1 MLLFNMTK
9 QEIKTARK
17 EVQKLIKKNKK
28 ELLGRIKKDYPK
40 LISLIKKNFDTDSNT
55 LLDADFYT
63 QIEYFLTE

>member
-28 ELLGRIKKDYPK
+28 ELLARIKSDYPE
-40 LISLIKKNFDTDSNT
+40 LIRLVKNNYDVDNNN
-55 LLDADFYT
+55 LLDVGFYEN
-63 QIEYFLTE
+63 IEHCLTE

>member
-17 EVQKLIKKNKK
+17 EVQTLIKENKK
-28 ELLGRIKKDYPK
+28 ELLRRIKKDYPK

>member
-17 EVQKLIKKNKK
+17 EVQNLLKKNKK
-28 ELLGRIKKDYPK
+28 ELLERIKSDHPK

-55 LLDADFYT
+55 LLDVGFYED
-63 QIEYFLTE
+63 IEHCLTE

>member
-28 ELLGRIKKDYPK
+28 ELLERIKSDHPK

>member
-28 ELLGRIKKDYPK
+28 ELLERIKSDHPK
-40 LISLIKKNFDTDSNT
+40 LISLIKKNFDTDSNI
-55 LLDADFYT
+55 LLDADFYEG
-63 QIEYFLTE
+63 IEHCLTE